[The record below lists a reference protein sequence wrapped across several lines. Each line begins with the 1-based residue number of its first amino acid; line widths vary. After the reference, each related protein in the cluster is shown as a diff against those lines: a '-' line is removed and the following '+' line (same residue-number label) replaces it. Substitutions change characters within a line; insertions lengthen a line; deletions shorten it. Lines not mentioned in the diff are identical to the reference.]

1 MIEGCL
7 AQGHVHM
14 LAAIPSMIGV
24 PGLMGCLK
32 REEPA
37 FHVQRACQSEMQ
49 VWGQKVLGRGLL
61 CVCRRPERGCDR
73 GMHQAGADGHLLGST
88 ERQGIYEDS
97 SRNQPGGLSGG
108 YAAGQAA
115 IGLERSK
122 GQGVWVSGLRFLG
135 CVPRTDDLLCGLP

>member
-7 AQGHVHM
+7 APGHVHM

-49 VWGQKVLGRGLL
+49 VREQKVLGRGLP

-88 ERQGIYEDS
+88 ERQGI
-97 SRNQPGGLSGG
+97 
-108 YAAGQAA
+108 
-115 IGLERSK
+115 
-122 GQGVWVSGLRFLG
+122 
-135 CVPRTDDLLCGLP
+135 